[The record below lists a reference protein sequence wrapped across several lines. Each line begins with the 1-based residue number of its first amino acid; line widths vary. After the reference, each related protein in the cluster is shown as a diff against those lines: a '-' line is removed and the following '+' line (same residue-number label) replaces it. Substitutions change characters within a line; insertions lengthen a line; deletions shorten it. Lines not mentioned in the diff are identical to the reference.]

1 MGTDIYPE
9 SGVAILITDFLNV
22 DAIKKKGVRE
32 LIANVLYQEKIIGD
46 NCFTAMVK
54 NKSEFIETFVKHIR
68 MSEGYDSDEEHNR
81 FMLDTFCEQA
91 NIRLEELPDFSLRS
105 FDSNRI
111 SGYDVETDE
120 LYIMFDTF
128 GLFKTVMTNEGKK
141 VAKKLGMDSIQE
153 TTWTVHSY

>member
-22 DAIKKKGVRE
+22 NAIKKKGARE
-32 LIANVLYQEKIIGD
+32 LIANILYQEKIIGD
-46 NCFTAMVK
+46 NSFTAMIK

-91 NIRLEELPDFSLRS
+91 NIDLEELPSFSLRS

-111 SGYDVETDE
+111 SGYEIETDV

-141 VAKKLGMDSIQE
+141 VAKKLGVDSIQE

>member
-9 SGVAILITDFLNV
+9 SGIAILITDFLNV
-22 DAIKKKGVRE
+22 NAIKKKGARE
-32 LIANVLYQEKIIGD
+32 LIANIFYQEKIIGD
-46 NCFTAMVK
+46 NSFTAMIK

-91 NIRLEELPDFSLRS
+91 NIDLEELPSFSLRS

-111 SGYDVETDE
+111 SGYEIETDV

-141 VAKKLGMDSIQE
+141 VAKKLGVDSIQE

>member
-22 DAIKKKGVRE
+22 NAIKKKGARE
-32 LIANVLYQEKIIGD
+32 LIANILYQEKIIGD
-46 NCFTAMVK
+46 NSFTAMIK

-91 NIRLEELPDFSLRS
+91 NIDLEELPSFSLRS

-111 SGYDVETDE
+111 SGYEIETDV

-141 VAKKLGMDSIQE
+141 VAKKLGVDNIQE